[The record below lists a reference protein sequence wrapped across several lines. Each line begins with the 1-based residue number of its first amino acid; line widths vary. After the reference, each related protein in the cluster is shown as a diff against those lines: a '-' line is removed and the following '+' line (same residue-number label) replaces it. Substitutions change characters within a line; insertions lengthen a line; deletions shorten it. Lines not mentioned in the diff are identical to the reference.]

1 MRRKIR
7 EISGFGYTTMSK
19 RKKPQPR
26 AKSNGLRQWMDDV
39 REQLPGD
46 AQIVERSAG
55 ESKIS
60 AVFSEFLEPFRHYAT
75 NDAAYIKLVGLGV
88 SAWNAGLL
96 PEDAQ
101 FEFIHKILP
110 TLFKDMTEAQRADMY
125 SLIGAMVQRKTQ
137 FFADD
142 RRYIL
147 SYHLEDTGKG
157 YKLMMAS
164 TLYRAEHLEEPSE

>member
-1 MRRKIR
+1 MP
-7 EISGFGYTTMSK
+7 K
-19 RKKPQPR
+19 RKKPQPK
-26 AKSNGLRQWMDDV
+26 AKSSGLHKWVDDV
-39 REQLPGD
+39 RAQLPGD
-46 AQIVERSAG
+46 AKLVQRPAG

-60 AVFSEFLEPFRHYAT
+60 TVFSEFLEPFRHYAT

-88 SAWNAGLL
+88 SAWNTALL

-101 FEFIHKILP
+101 FEFINQIFP
-110 TLFKDMTEAQRADMY
+110 ALFTDMTEAQRADMY
-125 SLIGAMVQRKTQ
+125 SLIGSMVQRKLQ

-147 SYHLEDTGKG
+147 QFHVEDTGKG

-164 TLYRAEHLEEPSE
+164 TLYRAGHPEEPSK